1 MCLRLPYHQCACVEI
16 LSNISKLTLLPDV
29 IHLGLVQLLSINY
42 MEKLGDSSTV
52 DALDGNLK
60 DFKPPG
66 TFFCLVMESPY
77 FSQSRTRSKLRLLP
91 RRDTPG
97 RRESHRETQ
106 LCILPYVEGGSYTRE
121 EDQWEFAVLCVVFYF
136 WCASCSWLY
145 SRYKKRGQ
153 RDEILHITSP
163 VIVLV
168 LTFTIS

>member
-66 TFFCLVMESPY
+66 TFFVWLWN
-77 FSQSRTRSKLRLLP
+77 LLIF
-91 RRDTPG
+91 
-97 RRESHRETQ
+97 HK
-106 LCILPYVEGGSYTRE
+106 VEHEASYG
-121 EDQWEFAVLCVVFYF
+121 C
-136 WCASCSWLY
+136 C
-145 SRYKKRGQ
+145 
-153 RDEILHITSP
+153 
-163 VIVLV
+163 
-168 LTFTIS
+168 